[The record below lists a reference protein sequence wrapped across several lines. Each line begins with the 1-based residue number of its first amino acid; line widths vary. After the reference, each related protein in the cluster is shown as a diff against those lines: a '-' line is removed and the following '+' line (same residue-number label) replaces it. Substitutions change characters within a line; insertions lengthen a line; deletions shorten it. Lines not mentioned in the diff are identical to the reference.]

1 MEHKSSTFVFLSNQP
16 VKPNHVQPK
25 LISMKRITLIVTIF
39 IAIQSNLWA
48 STPSNPSDQL
58 VIVWTS
64 DDPYTAERMVLMYAH
79 AAKTAGW
86 FEEVTLIIWGPSA
99 KMVAENIKIQEKLKA
114 IQSDGVEIRA
124 CIVCANMYE
133 VTEDLKTLG
142 FDVRGMGKPLTDYL
156 KSGAKVLT
164 F

>member
-1 MEHKSSTFVFLSNQP
+1 MKHVAILIISVVLMLSNFNLQAQTER
-16 VKPNHVQPK
+16 PNQ
-25 LISMKRITLIVTIF
+25 
-39 IAIQSNLWA
+39 A
-48 STPSNPSDQL
+48 SDKL

-64 DDPYTAERMVLMYAH
+64 DDPYTAERMVLMYGH

-86 FEEVTLIIWGPSA
+86 FDEVTLIIWGPSA

-114 IQSDGVEIRA
+114 MQNDGVEIRA

-133 VTEDLKTLG
+133 VTEELKALD
-142 FDVRGMGKPLTDYL
+142 FDVQGMGVPLTDYL
-156 KSGAKVLT
+156 KKGAHVLT

>member
-1 MEHKSSTFVFLSNQP
+1 MKKKIL
-16 VKPNHVQPK
+16 
-25 LISMKRITLIVTIF
+25 LIASIMLLLC
-39 IAIQSNLWA
+39 QSNLWA
-48 STPSNPSDQL
+48 QTEKADASSDKL

-64 DDPYTAERMVLMYAH
+64 DDPYTAERMVLMYGH

-86 FEEVTLIIWGPSA
+86 FNEVTLIIWGPSA
-99 KMVAENIKIQEKLKA
+99 KMVAENIKIQEKLSTM
-114 IQSDGVEIRA
+114 QNDGVEIRA

-133 VTEDLKTLG
+133 VTEELKAMG
-142 FDVRGMGKPLTDYL
+142 FDVQGMGKPLTDYL

>member
-1 MEHKSSTFVFLSNQP
+1 MNTKLFTFIIVLFFAL
-16 VKPNHVQPK
+16 QPK
-25 LISMKRITLIVTIF
+25 IW
-39 IAIQSNLWA
+39 AQSETSAN
-48 STPSNPSDQL
+48 NQEKL

-79 AAKTAGW
+79 ASKTAGW
-86 FEEVTLIIWGPSA
+86 FDEVTLIIWGPSA
-99 KMVAENIKIQEKLKA
+99 KMVAENIKMQEKLKA
-114 IQSDGVEIRA
+114 MQNDGVEIRA

-133 VTEDLKTLG
+133 VTEDLKAMG
-142 FDVRGMGKPLTDYL
+142 FDVQGMGKPLSDYL

>member
-1 MEHKSSTFVFLSNQP
+1 MKKKILLIASTIMLLFQP
-16 VKPNHVQPK
+16 
-25 LISMKRITLIVTIF
+25 
-39 IAIQSNLWA
+39 NLWA
-48 STPSNPSDQL
+48 HRETPAESSDKL

-79 AAKTAGW
+79 ASKTAGW
-86 FEEVTLIIWGPSA
+86 FDEVTLIIWGPSA
-99 KMVAENIKIQEKLKA
+99 KMVAENIKIQEKLLA
-114 IQSDGVEIRA
+114 MQADGVQIRA

-133 VTEDLKTLG
+133 VTDDLRALG
-142 FDVRGMGKPLTDYL
+142 FDVQAMGRPLTDYL